1 MKEITLADKI
11 MFNGRSYI
19 VTDFITQV
27 SGATSEEQ
35 GLRVVNKLYEMGKIS
50 IVDER
55 NQDEQL
61 IDKIMSEMEKD
72 DRVDQIY
79 AEEQQYKENVRQ
91 QKLDQQDNHSVTLEY
106 IRMIDAEKVESD
118 LNNEGIMDTCIM
130 KKNGKILLQIENVT
144 LEEAYK
150 IGRRYKTEKTVNS
163 AVNFVDNKAEKAI
176 NSVNYVATNLATP
189 VAEVAVKTGLRAGK
203 GIFKTGAKMLSCFL
217 NDSIAIG
224 KETAREISND
234 PEILKARQNV
244 RTGMNTV
251 KRGVNNKMGITS
263 GSGVTIN

>member
-91 QKLDQQDNHSVTLEY
+91 QKLDQQDNHSVTLEC
-106 IRMIDAEKVESD
+106 IRMI
-118 LNNEGIMDTCIM
+118 TQ
-130 KKNGKILLQIENVT
+130 KK
-144 LEEAYK
+144 
-150 IGRRYKTEKTVNS
+150 
-163 AVNFVDNKAEKAI
+163 
-176 NSVNYVATNLATP
+176 
-189 VAEVAVKTGLRAGK
+189 
-203 GIFKTGAKMLSCFL
+203 
-217 NDSIAIG
+217 
-224 KETAREISND
+224 
-234 PEILKARQNV
+234 
-244 RTGMNTV
+244 
-251 KRGVNNKMGITS
+251 
-263 GSGVTIN
+263 